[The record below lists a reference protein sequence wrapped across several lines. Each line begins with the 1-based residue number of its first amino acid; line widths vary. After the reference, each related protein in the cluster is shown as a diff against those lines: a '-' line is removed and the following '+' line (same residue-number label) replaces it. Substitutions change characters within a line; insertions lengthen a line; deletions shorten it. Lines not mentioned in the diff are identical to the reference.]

1 MQKERKRGGMDM
13 KERRFH
19 PGLLTLVLLA
29 LCFAMAAAASAA
41 EKVCDFVGLERFR
54 FEPLL
59 DEPEVEVDPR
69 SVQVPALEH
78 ASVPSLIHV
87 PGMEM
92 A

>member
-1 MQKERKRGGMDM
+1 M
-13 KERRFH
+13 KYAELAQQQAQ
-19 PGLLTLVLLA
+19 LLIDLMAQGKPFLPLLKP
-29 LCFAMAAAASAA
+29 AASTA

-69 SVQVPALEH
+69 SVKVPALEQ